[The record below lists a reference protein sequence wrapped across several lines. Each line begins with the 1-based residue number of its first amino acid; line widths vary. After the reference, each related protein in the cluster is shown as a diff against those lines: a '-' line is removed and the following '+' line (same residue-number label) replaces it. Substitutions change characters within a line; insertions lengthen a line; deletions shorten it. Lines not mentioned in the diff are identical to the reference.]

1 MKIHL
6 ETGEGTNIIRSY
18 AAGTITV
25 NQRIFTANLVITP
38 DRIIEN
44 WAPQG
49 LAGLGVE
56 DFRKIIDL
64 TPEMVI
70 LGTGM
75 SQIFPEPAYTAPLA
89 EAQIGLEVMGTA
101 AACRTYN
108 ILMGEGRRVV
118 AALIMIEPG
127 QA

>member
-18 AAGTITV
+18 APGTITV
-25 NQRIFTANLVITP
+25 SQRIFTANLVIMA

-49 LAGLGVE
+49 LSGLGVE
-56 DFRKIIDL
+56 DFRQIADL
-64 TPEMVI
+64 TPEVVI
-70 LGTGM
+70 LGTGR
-75 SQIFPEPAYTAPLA
+75 SQIFPRPAYTAPLA
-89 EAQIGLEVMGTA
+89 EAQIGLEVMATG

-118 AALIMIEPG
+118 AALIMIEPSRD
-127 QA
+127 